1 MWEEICLSV
10 KPVAKAETSF
20 SLSLLFTC
28 FIAFLFRR
36 FFARVSDFSF
46 LLPISRGN
54 LSPWSSC
61 SWVCNT
67 LLRQQRT
74 AANKDHPSALQ
85 NVFSWL
91 LGREHTDHH
100 CSSAFYCNT
109 VARESPF
116 SSHCQTTA
124 DTQLCGMWKQWHA
137 AVSTFWKYFLN
148 PFQHTKKWPKYML
161 EF

>member
-10 KPVAKAETSF
+10 KPVAKAEMSF

-54 LSPWSSC
+54 LSPWSSY

-100 CSSAFYCNT
+100 CSSAFYCKILLH
-109 VARESPF
+109 V
-116 SSHCQTTA
+116 SHLFQAIVKPRLTHNYVECGNS
-124 DTQLCGMWKQWHA
+124 DTQLFPHFEN
-137 AVSTFWKYFLN
+137 TF
-148 PFQHTKKWPKYML
+148 
-161 EF
+161 